1 MSEILPPEQP
11 FIEKAKEGIISPIY
25 MELPFIPAQLIYEAI
40 SSPYSFLLESIKGP
54 ETIARYSFIGA
65 DPFLIFKAKNG
76 NVEIRFKDRKVL
88 STASP
93 LKSLKRLMSGYRI
106 YPQKG
111 LPPFIGG
118 AVGMISYDF
127 VHYLERIPRTAVD
140 DLSLPDAHFM
150 LIDTVIALDHKFN
163 KTFLITCPA
172 ADEFL
177 TGSEKKIEN
186 FVPFY
191 KKACRKITALYEKI
205 SSITPGIAHSNV
217 NGNNSNKAILNKNTA
232 RPIIIRHETEKNNY
246 INMVIK
252 VKEYIRAG
260 DIFQANISQRVSAHI
275 GTTRPWDIYKVL
287 SRINPAPFAVFM
299 DMGDYHI
306 ASSSPE
312 RLVRVMG
319 DTVETRPIAGTRPR
333 GDDDEGD
340 RHMRAELLLDE
351 KERAEHLMLID
362 LERNDL
368 GKISEYSTVSV
379 DELMTT
385 EDYSHVIH
393 IVSNIRG
400 RIVRGKDCF
409 DTVRAVFPG
418 GTITGVPKVRCMEI
432 IDELEPVARGPY
444 TGSLGYISFTGDM
457 DLNIIIRTFVI
468 KNLIAY
474 VQAGAGIVA
483 DSSPER
489 EYFETLK
496 KAEALLR
503 TLSVI

>member
-1 MSEILPPEQP
+1 MPEILPPEQP
-11 FIEKAKEGIISPIY
+11 FIEKAKEGIISPVY
-25 MELPFIPAQLIYEAI
+25 TELPFIPAQLIYEAI

-54 ETIARYSFIGA
+54 EKIARYSFIGA
-65 DPFLIFKAKNG
+65 DPFLIFKVKNG
-76 NVEIRFKDRKVL
+76 NIEIKFKDRKVL
-88 STASP
+88 STANP
-93 LKSLKRLMSGYRI
+93 LKSLKKLMSGYRV
-106 YPQKG
+106 YPPKG

-127 VHYLERIPRTAVD
+127 VHYLERIPRNAVD
-140 DLSLPDAHFM
+140 DLGLPDAHFM
-150 LIDTVIALDHKFN
+150 LIDTVIALDHKLN

-177 TGSEKKIEN
+177 SGSEKKIEN

-191 KKACRKITALYEKI
+191 KNACRKITDLYEKI
-205 SSITPGIAHSNV
+205 SSITPGIDPSDFT
-217 NGNNSNKAILNKNTA
+217 GNNSNKKNTA
-232 RPIIIRHETEKNNY
+232 RPIIIRHETEKKNY
-246 INMVIK
+246 MNMVIK

-275 GTTRPWDIYKVL
+275 GTTRPWDIYKIL
-287 SRINPAPFAVFM
+287 SRINPAPFAAFM

-368 GKISEYSTVSV
+368 GKISDYSTVSV

-393 IVSNIRG
+393 IVSNNRG
-400 RIVRGKDCF
+400 RLVRGKDCF
-409 DTVRAVFPG
+409 
-418 GTITGVPKVRCMEI
+418 
-432 IDELEPVARGPY
+432 
-444 TGSLGYISFTGDM
+444 
-457 DLNIIIRTFVI
+457 IR
-468 KNLIAY
+468 
-474 VQAGAGIVA
+474 
-483 DSSPER
+483 
-489 EYFETLK
+489 
-496 KAEALLR
+496 
-503 TLSVI
+503 

>member
-1 MSEILPPEQP
+1 MPEILPLEQP
-11 FIEKAKEGIISPIY
+11 FIEKAKEGIISPVY
-25 MELPFIPAQLIYEAI
+25 TELPFIPAQLIYEAI

-54 ETIARYSFIGA
+54 EKIARYSFIGA
-65 DPFLIFKAKNG
+65 DPFLIFKVKNG
-76 NVEIRFKDRKVL
+76 NIEIKFKDRKVL

-93 LKSLKRLMSGYRI
+93 LKSLKKLMSGYRV
-106 YPQKG
+106 YPPKG

-127 VHYLERIPRTAVD
+127 VQYLERIPRTAVD
-140 DLSLPDAHFM
+140 DLGLPDAHFM
-150 LIDTVIALDHKFN
+150 LIDTVIALDHKLN

-177 TGSEKKIEN
+177 SGSEKKIEN

-191 KKACRKITALYEKI
+191 KNACRKITDLYEKI
-205 SSITPGIAHSNV
+205 SSITPGIDPSDFT
-217 NGNNSNKAILNKNTA
+217 GNNSNKKNTA
-232 RPIIIRHETEKNNY
+232 RPIIIRHETEKKNY
-246 INMVIK
+246 MNMVIK

-275 GTTRPWDIYKVL
+275 GTTRPWDIYKIL
-287 SRINPAPFAVFM
+287 SRINPAPFAAFM

-333 GDDDEGD
+333 GDDEEGD

-368 GKISEYSTVSV
+368 GKISDYSTVSV

-400 RIVRGKDCF
+400 RLVRGKDCF

-444 TGSLGYISFTGDM
+444 TGALGYISFTGDM

-503 TLSVI
+503 TLEII

>member
-1 MSEILPPEQP
+1 MTNKMPEILPPEQP
-11 FIEKAKEGIISPIY
+11 FIEKAKEGIISPVY
-25 MELPFIPAQLIYEAI
+25 TELPFIPAQLIYEAI

-54 ETIARYSFIGA
+54 EKIARYSFIGA
-65 DPFLIFKAKNG
+65 DPFLIFKVKNG
-76 NVEIRFKDRKVL
+76 NIEIKFKDRKVL
-88 STASP
+88 STANP
-93 LKSLKRLMSGYRI
+93 LKSLKKLMSGYRV
-106 YPQKG
+106 YPPKG

-127 VHYLERIPRTAVD
+127 VHYLERIPRNAVD
-140 DLSLPDAHFM
+140 DLGLPDAHFM
-150 LIDTVIALDHKFN
+150 LIDTVIALDHKLN

-177 TGSEKKIEN
+177 SGSEKKIEN

-191 KKACRKITALYEKI
+191 KNACRKITDLYEKI
-205 SSITPGIAHSNV
+205 SSITPGIDPSDFT
-217 NGNNSNKAILNKNTA
+217 GNNSNKKNTA
-232 RPIIIRHETEKNNY
+232 RPIIIRHETEKKNY
-246 INMVIK
+246 MNMVIK

-275 GTTRPWDIYKVL
+275 GTTRPWDIYKIL
-287 SRINPAPFAVFM
+287 SRINPAPFAAFM

-368 GKISEYSTVSV
+368 GKISDYSTVSV

-444 TGSLGYISFTGDM
+444 TGALGYISFTGDM

-503 TLSVI
+503 TLEII